1 MEIRDRKAAQRRA
14 GIMAR
19 RGLPQAERA
28 AANAAIC
35 ARLLAMSCFQK
46 AENLLLYAAFGGEVD
61 LAGLAE
67 QAARLGKTVAYPV
80 CGENFTLTAAVPGP
94 DGWEVGAYGIRT
106 PVLERAALIRPEA
119 LDLVLVPC
127 TAFDAVCRRVGMG
140 KGYYD
145 RYLPRC
151 RNAVAL
157 GVAFEAQR
165 VPEAA
170 ADEQDWQLEEVARE
184 ADILTFHT
192 PLDASTRHMADSR
205 LFGLMKPGA
214 ILINSSRGEVVD
226 GEALLRSGLGWA
238 LDVWEHEPH
247 LDPALLENALL
258 ATPHIAGYSEQ
269 GKANATA
276 MSVASLARRFGLPL
290 EGWYPPQAA
299 PARRRPISWQE
310 LCRTIGGAY
319 DIASESRSLKER
331 PGDFE
336 SMRDH
341 YAYRREYF

>member
-35 ARLLAMSCFQK
+35 ARLLAMPCFQK

-61 LAGLAE
+61 LAVLAE

-94 DGWEVGAYGIRT
+94 DGWEMGACGIRT
-106 PVLERAALIRPEA
+106 PVLERA
-119 LDLVLVPC
+119 
-127 TAFDAVCRRVGMG
+127 AVCRRVGMG

-170 ADEQDWQLEEVARE
+170 ADEQDRR
-184 ADILTFHT
+184 
-192 PLDASTRHMADSR
+192 LDGFVTER
-205 LFGLMKPGA
+205 KVY
-214 ILINSSRGEVVD
+214 RGTDE
-226 GEALLRSGLGWA
+226 
-238 LDVWEHEPH
+238 
-247 LDPALLENALL
+247 
-258 ATPHIAGYSEQ
+258 
-269 GKANATA
+269 
-276 MSVASLARRFGLPL
+276 F
-290 EGWYPPQAA
+290 
-299 PARRRPISWQE
+299 E
-310 LCRTIGGAY
+310 L
-319 DIASESRSLKER
+319 
-331 PGDFE
+331 
-336 SMRDH
+336 
-341 YAYRREYF
+341 

>member
-35 ARLLAMSCFQK
+35 ARLLAMPCFQK
-46 AENLLLYAAFGGEVD
+46 AENLLLYAAFGGEVN

-127 TAFDAVCRRVGMG
+127 TAFDAACRRVGMG

-145 RYLPRC
+145 RYLPGCTR
-151 RNAVAL
+151 AVKIGA
-157 GVAFEAQR
+157 AFEAQR
-165 VPEAA
+165 VPRAA
-170 ADEQDWQLEEVARE
+170 VGLRPAAGRIRHRE
-184 ADILTFHT
+184 RNL
-192 PLDASTRHMADSR
+192 
-205 LFGLMKPGA
+205 
-214 ILINSSRGEVVD
+214 
-226 GEALLRSGLGWA
+226 
-238 LDVWEHEPH
+238 
-247 LDPALLENALL
+247 
-258 ATPHIAGYSEQ
+258 
-269 GKANATA
+269 
-276 MSVASLARRFGLPL
+276 
-290 EGWYPPQAA
+290 
-299 PARRRPISWQE
+299 SWN
-310 LCRTIGGAY
+310 
-319 DIASESRSLKER
+319 
-331 PGDFE
+331 
-336 SMRDH
+336 
-341 YAYRREYF
+341 